1 MTIVPPPIPSSQHA
15 AKPATLLARLSGRE
29 RSTTALIRVVCMPPM
44 PTPAGT
50 AASRKS
56 GALSATAS
64 MVIPAARVTS
74 RAIRIAA
81 GPQVS

>member
-1 MTIVPPPIPSSQHA
+1 MMIVPPPTPSSQHA

-29 RSTTALIRVVCMPPM
+29 RSTTELIRVVCVPPIPM
-44 PTPAGT
+44 PAGT

-56 GALSATAS
+56 RALSATARIH
-64 MVIPAARVTS
+64 IPTASATS
-74 RAIRIAA
+74 KGVRTAA